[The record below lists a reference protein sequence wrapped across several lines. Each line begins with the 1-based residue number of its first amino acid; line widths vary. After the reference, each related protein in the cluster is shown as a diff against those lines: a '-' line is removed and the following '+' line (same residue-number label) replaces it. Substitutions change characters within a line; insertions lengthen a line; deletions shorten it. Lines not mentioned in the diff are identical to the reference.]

1 MCGGSWKA
9 HCQVCFPPHAFI
21 QTFTVPHLLMCDCA
35 YFTYSVCSINTASAH
50 SLILQL
56 CLIHMLWHEFW
67 YCEYENFWGGQL
79 WFSSC
84 TKYLSTWTM
93 TKYLICNHVSES
105 RATTSVRFSSIKISL
120 NNCCWWFSSLINRFS
135 VMTVCSH
142 DLHRWEQWVSQW
154 RDSVA
159 HVLPSPLSQ
168 GLMCKMLNYQFP
180 FKNQWKN

>member
-79 WFSSC
+79 WFSS
-84 TKYLSTWTM
+84 TLVLNIYRHGPWRNIWFVIMYLNPGPQHLFNSVRLKSVWT
-93 TKYLICNHVSES
+93 TVADDFHHWLIGSLSWRSAHMISIGESSES
-105 RATTSVRFSSIKISL
+105 ASDAIAWLT
-120 NNCCWWFSSLINRFS
+120 CCHLL
-135 VMTVCSH
+135 C
-142 DLHRWEQWVSQW
+142 L
-154 RDSVA
+154 RD
-159 HVLPSPLSQ
+159 
-168 GLMCKMLNYQFP
+168 
-180 FKNQWKN
+180 